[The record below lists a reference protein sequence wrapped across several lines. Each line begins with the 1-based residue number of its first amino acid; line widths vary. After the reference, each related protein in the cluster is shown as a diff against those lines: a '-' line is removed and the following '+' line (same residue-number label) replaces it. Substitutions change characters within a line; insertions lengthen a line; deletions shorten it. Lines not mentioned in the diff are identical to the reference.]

1 MVEEVDKTGMTT
13 LFFLSN
19 KHPIKKEEIQTR
31 LKKGVSSCWAIMGSY
46 KIPHVH
52 HSNFCLQLIKTYVTK
67 VETKNE
73 TIFTVIAP
81 PNVGFYKLEIYAS
94 RIPRDHGVLALPL
107 VAILLVEVRLQFSS
121 RGGGSGA
128 SSRRSSSTSEV
139 STTSTVVQRVNK

>member
-1 MVEEVDKTGMTT
+1 
-13 LFFLSN
+13 
-19 KHPIKKEEIQTR
+19 
-31 LKKGVSSCWAIMGSY
+31 MGSS
-46 KIPHVH
+46 KIHNVNH
-52 HSNFCLQLIKTYVTK
+52 ANFCLQLIKTYVTK